1 MGKGVSL
8 STLVPLEYLPVFSL
22 VAPEDYDRNPS
33 KYAREKVEEGG
44 DTEDASMTWIRS
56 TRSALMQHIYFRRA
70 VYQKYSSR
78 LDSTGTTLV
87 YSSSTIIQRIHNL
100 HHFTLSFYFPMQTSL
115 TKFFLSILS
124 CIWSMCSLT
133 LHFTPVPTIHPSSPA
148 WSSVHFFVRTSLAAL
163 QL

>member
-1 MGKGVSL
+1 MGTGVSL
-8 STLVPLEYLPVFSL
+8 SSLVPLEYLSVFSL

-78 LDSTGTTLV
+78 LDSTGTV
-87 YSSSTIIQRIHNL
+87 VI
-100 HHFTLSFYFPMQTSL
+100 
-115 TKFFLSILS
+115 
-124 CIWSMCSLT
+124 
-133 LHFTPVPTIHPSSPA
+133 
-148 WSSVHFFVRTSLAAL
+148 L
-163 QL
+163 QLCSAFTICILPFRFLFLCRQA